1 MSNNFYFVF
10 FSGVKPDFNS
20 KSLVL
25 LLSWLGGKRKDL
37 EKFCELYA
45 DLGFDVLIAR
55 IHPMQVFRPVKCAKP
70 IANDI
75 VNFLVDSE
83 NYERVVIHGFSA
95 GGYLWGECL
104 VNMQENSDKRRII
117 DEKVKAQVWDSIAG
131 IQEVRIGVSKVLFP
145 SNLFMQRAS
154 MNLIQ
159 QYLNTFNNF
168 CTRHYKKSDD
178 TFHNDPLRA
187 PTLIFFSNTDLI
199 GTKEMHFR
207 IRNNFMA
214 NGIEVT
220 SKCFNDSPHIQH
232 FIRHKVEYT
241 KYVLNLLESSKL
253 IDAQHA

>member
-1 MSNNFYFVF
+1 MFFVF
-10 FSGVKPDFNS
+10 RGVKPDFDS
-20 KSLVL
+20 KSLVV
-25 LLSWLGGKRKDL
+25 LLSWLGGRRKDL
-37 EKFCELYA
+37 EKFCKFYD

-55 IHPMQVFRPVKCAKP
+55 IHPIQVLQPVKCAKP
-70 IANDI
+70 IASDI

-104 VNMQENSDKRRII
+104 VNMRENPDKRKII
-117 DEKVKAQVWDSIAG
+117 EEKVKAQVYDSIAG
-131 IQEVRIGVSKVLFP
+131 VQEVKIGVSKVLFP

-168 CTRHYKKSDD
+168 CIKHYQKSDD
-178 TFHNDPLRA
+178 TFHHDSLHA
-187 PTLIFFSNTDLI
+187 PTLLFFSNTDIL
-199 GTKEMHFR
+199 GTQEMHSR
-207 IRNNFMA
+207 IRDNFMA

-232 FIRHKVEYT
+232 FIKHKAEYT
-241 KYVLNLLESSKL
+241 KYLLNLLQSSQL
-253 IDAQHA
+253 IEAQ